1 MNAVVS
7 SPRVSQDEKEAAA
20 PIRVLIV
27 DDHQMVAQGLVK
39 ILDDEADIEVV
50 GSASTVEDAVA
61 LTRLRRPDVVLMD
74 YELPDGT
81 GVQATERIKTDFPVT
96 KVVMVTSYTDESV
109 LVAAIEAGCSG
120 YVTKHK
126 VIEEV
131 VGAVR
136 AASAGEALISPS
148 MLARL
153 LPKLRPNK
161 RGLGSDLTSREV
173 EVLKLLAE
181 GMSNQA
187 IAQKLV
193 ISVHTVRHHVQ
204 NIITKLDVHSKLE
217 AVATAA
223 REGLIRYP

>member
-1 MNAVVS
+1 V
-7 SPRVSQDEKEAAA
+7 DEQEKPETD
-20 PIRVLIV
+20 IISVLVI

-39 ILDDEADIEVV
+39 ILSDEADIDVI
-50 GSASTVEDAVA
+50 GAASTVAEGVQTA
-61 LTRLRRPDVVLMD
+61 RLRRPNVVLMD

-81 GVQATERIKTDFPVT
+81 GVEATERIKTESPET

-109 LVAAIEAGCSG
+109 LVAAIEAGASG

-126 VIEEV
+126 VIDEV
-131 VGAVR
+131 VDAVR
-136 AASAGEALISPS
+136 AAHAGEALISPS

-153 LPKLRPNK
+153 LPKLRPSK
-161 RGLGSDLTSREV
+161 RGLGSDLTQREL
-173 EVLKLLAE
+173 EVLRLLAE
-181 GMSNQA
+181 GMSNQN

-223 REGLIRYP
+223 KEGLIRYP